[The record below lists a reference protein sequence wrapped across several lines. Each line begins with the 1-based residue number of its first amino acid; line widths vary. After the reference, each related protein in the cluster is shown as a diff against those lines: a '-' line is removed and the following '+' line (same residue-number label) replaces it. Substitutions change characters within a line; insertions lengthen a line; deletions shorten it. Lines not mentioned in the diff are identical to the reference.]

1 MRLSTDVLGRSVRL
15 RAGQVGRESVDMFRE
30 GAVHLHLNAEEPRIT
45 IDFRTADTTGRIE
58 VRLSP
63 YLQVKETSLLT

>member
-1 MRLSTDVLGRSVRL
+1 
-15 RAGQVGRESVDMFRE
+15 MFRE